1 MDYSTILKPL
11 IGAVIGYVTNWIAVK
26 MMFRPLKPIKIGKLT
41 LPFTPGIIP
50 KNKGRLAESIG
61 NTISNNLLTNED
73 IKKILL
79 SDEVKSK
86 IKAEINTYLK
96 TNSENET
103 SVKDL
108 ICSYISD
115 NLYNSSIETIQNK
128 FSNSIYSTV
137 LEANLGTLITEQI
150 ELAAKEK
157 MKGSMLGFLGGNAI
171 ISSFS
176 SAINE
181 KLDEYIE
188 KNGQSIILEMVEK
201 ETTKYTLK
209 SVGDISIFLQN
220 TSLKF
225 DSIVLNIYEKII
237 LDKISDLLNIINIS
251 KIITDKINDMDILEL
266 EKLLL
271 DIMKKELNAL
281 VNLGAIIGFI
291 LGLLNLLI

>member
-1 MDYSTILKPL
+1 MDYSIILRPL
-11 IGAVIGYVTNWIAVK
+11 IGAIIGYVTNWIAVK
-26 MMFRPLKPIKIGKLT
+26 MMFRPLKPIKIGKIT

-73 IKKILL
+73 IKRILL

-86 IKAEINTYLK
+86 IKSEINTYLK
-96 TNSENET
+96 ANSENET
-103 SVKDL
+103 SIKDF
-108 ICSYISD
+108 ICSYVSIE
-115 NLYNSSIETIQNK
+115 LYNSALETIQNK
-128 FSNSIYSTV
+128 FSDSIYNTV

-150 ELAAKEK
+150 EFAAKEK

-171 ISSFS
+171 ISSFT

-181 KLDEYIE
+181 KLDEYI
-188 KNGQSIILEMVEK
+188 KNNGQSIISEMVEK
-201 ETTKYTLK
+201 EITKYTLK
-209 SVGDISIFLQN
+209 SVGDISNFLQN
-220 TSLKF
+220 TNLKF
-225 DSIVLNIYEKII
+225 DSILIDVYEKII

-251 KIITDKINDMDILEL
+251 KVVTDKINDMDILEL
-266 EKLLL
+266 EQLLL